1 MKKSRGNYFFFIN
14 VSIRRLKEPVFACD
28 ADFFRVK
35 LMNIFHAFHTHFHA
49 FHTFHTFHTFSHI
62 FFTHIFVT
70 DISECVIMCD
80 FFSRMCARKSV
91 IKNMCVTLRETR
103 VTRCVTPLRC
113 NTSMLT
119 GFFYFLITGSKSPG
133 LRTGSL
139 QIGEN

>member
-49 FHTFHTFHTFSHI
+49 FHTFHTFSHI

-103 VTRCVTPLRC
+103 VTRCVTPLSSDADEPSLPGSTSRC
-113 NTSMLT
+113 RAIRLT
-119 GFFYFLITGSKSPG
+119 I
-133 LRTGSL
+133 RTLVSTRGISF
-139 QIGEN
+139 

>member
-49 FHTFHTFHTFSHI
+49 FHTFHTFSHI

-103 VTRCVTPLRC
+103 VTRCVTPLRTVRR
-113 NTSMLT
+113 TSQFRSL
-119 GFFYFLITGSKSPG
+119 P
-133 LRTGSL
+133 RTCRA
-139 QIGEN
+139 IFWV

>member
-49 FHTFHTFHTFSHI
+49 FHTFHTFSHI

-80 FFSRMCARKSV
+80 FFSRMCARKCV

-103 VTRCVTPLRC
+103 VTRCVTPL
-113 NTSMLT
+113 SSEFLLS
-119 GFFYFLITGSKSPG
+119 FSFYHFLS
-133 LRTGSL
+133 
-139 QIGEN
+139 